1 MEGEAQRHASK
12 TRTIETVDGRT
23 WRRTL
28 YGTTAARRGVPARNA
43 LIDVDETEI
52 TPSPQLPREAEA
64 SPGDSRVAP
73 EAGFDAI
80 AEAKRLLRSI
90 RAGALASLAETGHP
104 FASLVNV
111 ATDYDGSP
119 LLLLSRLAAH
129 TANLERD
136 PRCSVLLSQGGK
148 GDPLA
153 HPRLTIIGRAERTQD
168 EHVRGRFLRRHS
180 KSELYAGFADFSF
193 WRVGVERAHLNGGF
207 ARAADFAGGAV
218 LTNVDGGEALL
229 AAEEG
234 AVAHMNEDHREA
246 LSLYA
251 TKLLREAD
259 GPWRATGIDPE
270 GMDLAA
276 GDRAA
281 RLTFDKI
288 VATPGDLRST
298 LVQLASRARA
308 LAHLPAQD

>member
-1 MEGEAQRHASK
+1 
-12 TRTIETVDGRT
+12 
-23 WRRTL
+23 
-28 YGTTAARRGVPARNA
+28 
-43 LIDVDETEI
+43 VDETEI
-52 TPSPQLPREAEA
+52 TPSPQFGREAQA
-64 SPGDSRVAP
+64 LPGD
-73 EAGFDAI
+73 AGDALRASYDAL
-80 AEAKRLLRSI
+80 AEAKRLIRSV
-90 RAGALASLAETGHP
+90 RAGALASLAESGHP
-104 FASLVNV
+104 FATLANI

-129 TANLERD
+129 TVNLERD
-136 PRCSVLLSQGGK
+136 SRCSVLLSQGGK

-168 EHVRGRFLRRHS
+168 EHVRGRFLRRHP

-193 WRVGVERAHLNGGF
+193 WRIGVERAHLNGGF
-207 ARAADFAGGAV
+207 ARAADFPGDAV
-218 LTNVDGGEALL
+218 LTPLDGAEALL

-251 TKLLREAD
+251 TRLLGEAE

-276 GDRAA
+276 GDRTA

-288 VATPGDLRST
+288 TANPGDLRST
-298 LVQLASRARA
+298 LVHLATRARA
-308 LAHLPAQD
+308 LAHSLAQD